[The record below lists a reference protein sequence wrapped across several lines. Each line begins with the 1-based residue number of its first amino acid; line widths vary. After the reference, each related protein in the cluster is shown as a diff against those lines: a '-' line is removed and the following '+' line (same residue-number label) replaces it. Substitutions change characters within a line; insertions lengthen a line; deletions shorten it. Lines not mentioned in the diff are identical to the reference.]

1 MNICATTITTTSNG
15 SSDRSSYP
23 TVHAAAMAESFLRAA
38 LIKAREETE
47 DPVEMCRL
55 CYTLHSF
62 LSSWTKTFQL
72 ESSLLSSGTNRKKHY
87 FNRRPQREA
96 ASVNDD
102 NRDDDDQTTKQSTS
116 SSLLSL
122 LLASYTPPRQVPIRR
137 HRQVFSQDLL
147 VSTRTTSRRRQGG
160 FRLHDDN
167 NDDRTTTTITLQ
179 QHPHAAANNVVWH
192 PSLALLIS
200 QELEATTIFAT
211 TKNRGLRNQV
221 RQLLEVC
228 KTDI

>member
-122 LLASYTPPRQVPIRR
+122 LLASSTPPRQVPVGRQ
-137 HRQVFSQDLL
+137 QVFSQDLL
-147 VSTRTTSRRRQGG
+147 VSTRTTTSRGRHGG
-160 FRLHDDN
+160 VRLHDDD
-167 NDDRTTTTITLQ
+167 NDESRTRTSTTLQ
-179 QHPHAAANNVVWH
+179 D

-200 QELEATTIFAT
+200 QELEATIVAR
-211 TKNRGLRNQV
+211 TKNRGLGNQV
-221 RQLLEVC
+221 RQLFESVEDR
-228 KTDI
+228 DIT